1 MGGEESGSRLP
12 TIHAAA
18 RQLRVRPVPVTPDV
32 LNESLLREIARQG
45 GVKPYPAHSVLINE
59 GDEADSLYIVLS
71 GRVKVYSTSVEGKDV
86 VITTH
91 GPGEYVGEL
100 ALDGGVRSAS
110 VMTLEPTTC
119 SVVSGADLRDF
130 IAAHPDFASHLIR
143 RLIRRVRQAT
153 ESVKSLALEDVYA
166 RVVRL
171 LTDLSDPAEEGR
183 RELRERLTQ
192 QDIAERVGASREM
205 VSRIFK
211 DLTLGGYIDVKPG
224 RITILK
230 RLPARW

>member
-1 MGGEESGSRLP
+1 M
-12 TIHAAA
+12 
-18 RQLRVRPVPVTPDV
+18 
-32 LNESLLREIARQG
+32 
-45 GVKPYPAHSVLINE
+45 KPYPAHSVLINE
-59 GDEADSLYIVLS
+59 GDEADSLYILLS
-71 GRVKVYSTSVEGKDV
+71 GRVKVYSTSAEGKEV

-100 ALDGGVRSAS
+100 ALDGGLRSAS

-119 SVVSGADLRDF
+119 SVVSGTNLRDF

-143 RLIRRVRQAT
+143 KLIRRVRHAT

-171 LTDLSDPAEEGR
+171 LTDLSDPTEEGR
-183 RELRERLTQ
+183 LELRERLTQ

-211 DLTLGGYIDVKPG
+211 DLTLGGYISVKSS

-230 RLPARW
+230 RLPAHW